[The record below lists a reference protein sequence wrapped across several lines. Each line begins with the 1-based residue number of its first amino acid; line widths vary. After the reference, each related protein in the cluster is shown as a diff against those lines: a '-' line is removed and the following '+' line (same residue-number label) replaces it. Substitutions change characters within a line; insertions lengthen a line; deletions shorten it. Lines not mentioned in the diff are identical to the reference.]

1 MDETICGSLSCI
13 RSRVLISSIVGL
25 DGNNCADQVGE
36 KYLEITRSFN
46 GVEIDIC
53 DSDWTPGVAEASRPF
68 EPIEYI
74 ELSRQPV
81 VESIAVWYDGVA
93 QGSSIWQYDSA
104 TNTVYFIPVPNGG
117 VLVEVAYSIVNED
130 SG

>member
-1 MDETICGSLSCI
+1 
-13 RSRVLISSIVGL
+13 VGL